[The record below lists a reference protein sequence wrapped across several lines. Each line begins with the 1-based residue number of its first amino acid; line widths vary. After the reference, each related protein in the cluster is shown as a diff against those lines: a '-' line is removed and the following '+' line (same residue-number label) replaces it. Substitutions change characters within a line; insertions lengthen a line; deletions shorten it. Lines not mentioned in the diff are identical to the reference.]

1 MLKIKKNQSDS
12 ISKLDNAPISTVLGS
27 ETMFTGDIQ
36 GSQTI
41 KIDGKV
47 KGNIQVENGVILGE
61 KAQIEGDLKSKNIIV
76 FGNILGNIYCNE
88 LIIKKCGTVNGDIHT
103 KTIEIEMGGKYN
115 GKLKMDEVQHPEKT
129 V

>member
-12 ISKLDNAPISTVLGS
+12 TSKLDNAPISTVLGS

-88 LIIKKCGTVNGDIHT
+88 LIIKKCGTVNGNNQT
-103 KTIEIEMGGKYN
+103 KTIEIEMGRKYN
-115 GKLKMDEVQHPEKT
+115 GKLKMDAVQHPEKT

>member
-88 LIIKKCGTVNGDIHT
+88 LLIKK
-103 KTIEIEMGGKYN
+103 
-115 GKLKMDEVQHPEKT
+115 
-129 V
+129 

>member
-1 MLKIKKNQSDS
+1 MLRIKKNQSDS
-12 ISKLDNAPISTVLGS
+12 ISQLDNAPISTVLGS
-27 ETMFTGDIQ
+27 EIMFTGDIQ

-47 KGNIQVENGVILGE
+47 KGNVQVENGVILGE
-61 KAQIEGDLKSKNIIV
+61 KAHIEGDLKSKNVIV

-88 LIIKKCGTVNGDIHT
+88 LIIKKCGTVNGDIQT

-115 GKLKMDEVQHPEKT
+115 GKLKMDAMQQPEEVM
-129 V
+129 

>member
-61 KAQIEGDLKSKNIIV
+61 KAQIEGDLKSKNILS
-76 FGNILGNIYCNE
+76 GNKLTILCE
-88 LIIKKCGTVNGDIHT
+88 VSKKHVS
-103 KTIEIEMGGKYN
+103 
-115 GKLKMDEVQHPEKT
+115 LRL
-129 V
+129 